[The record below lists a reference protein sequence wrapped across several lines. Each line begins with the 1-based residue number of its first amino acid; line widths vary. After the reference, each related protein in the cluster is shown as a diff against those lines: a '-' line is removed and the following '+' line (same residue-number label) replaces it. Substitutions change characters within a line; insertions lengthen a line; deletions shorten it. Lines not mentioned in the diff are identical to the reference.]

1 MNKTITR
8 SVLAALL
15 SLAMI
20 LSLAGCG
27 TSSSYSE
34 AETKAAATES
44 EFGAEPSTE
53 KNVYTAQILD
63 EKNLL
68 SNDEKTKLLADL
80 KPFEEYCDVFFWT
93 TEDDADDAIDQAKE
107 KLGELYG
114 DEKAVCLV
122 LNMKLRQI
130 TIVSSEDMSEYI
142 GNAEAEEITA
152 DVCTLAGNKRYY
164 ESANR
169 AYSLMLKKI
178 KG

>member
-68 SNDEKTKLLADL
+68 SNDEKTKLLA
-80 KPFEEYCDVFFWT
+80 KT
-93 TEDDADDAIDQAKE
+93 TPMTRSIRQKKSSGSCTATRKRWA
-107 KLGELYG
+107 LY
-114 DEKAVCLV
+114 
-122 LNMKLRQI
+122 
-130 TIVSSEDMSEYI
+130 
-142 GNAEAEEITA
+142 
-152 DVCTLAGNKRYY
+152 
-164 ESANR
+164 
-169 AYSLMLKKI
+169 
-178 KG
+178 